1 MHGVVPTGSI
11 TQRKSYLQTRS
22 SGLQACVCV
31 LPLTRRWGRW
41 PRGERCRWTG
51 RTQPWSHQ
59 LHVLRAAHCR
69 WCWDCFSTGKWSHQ
83 SKKKS
88 HILSSLSCHR
98 EHQVKTVDMYFDSY
112 QEVQVLSHVHEKPPD
127 HSSQVNNVRWLVHFK
142 HFSCVLQVPEGR
154 IQEQW
159 MSVEACSVLGVST

>member
-1 MHGVVPTGSI
+1 MGKDAGGQAGHNLGHTSFMCCEQHIVVDAEIVS
-11 TQRKSYLQTRS
+11 LQENE
-22 SGLQACVCV
+22 AIN
-31 LPLTRRWGRW
+31 P
-41 PRGERCRWTG
+41 
-51 RTQPWSHQ
+51 
-59 LHVLRAAHCR
+59 
-69 WCWDCFSTGKWSHQ
+69 
-83 SKKKS
+83 KKKS

-154 IQEQW
+154 IQEQ
-159 MSVEACSVLGVST
+159 